1 MSMTRQLEL
10 NGTAARVPTSVS
22 RTAGENAATA
32 GPAEDGAFLVDGRAA
47 VLFANAAARQL
58 LAERDRLR
66 LSQAALATPR
76 PADTAALRRLI
87 AAAAEGDAG
96 GSLLIRR
103 DERPSLLL
111 LVMPLTVRIEWLG
124 HEPLC
129 AVILTK
135 ELARVG
141 PLSLA
146 AFARHYG
153 LTPAQRALL
162 HEIVKGDGAAAA
174 AARLGISYATARCQ
188 LVQIYQKTYVGRQT
202 ELVRLALQ
210 WSAGPSA

>member
-1 MSMTRQLEL
+1 MSITRQLEL
-10 NGTAARVPTSVS
+10 DGTAARVPTSVS
-22 RTAGENAATA
+22 RPSATNAATA
-32 GPAEDGAFLVDGRAA
+32 GPAEDGAFLVDGRGA

-58 LAERDRLR
+58 LAEGERLR

-76 PADTAALRRLI
+76 LPDTQALRRLI
-87 AAAAEGDAG
+87 AEAAEGDAG

-111 LVMPLTVRIEWLG
+111 LVMPLTARIEWLG

-129 AVILTK
+129 AVVLTK
-135 ELARVG
+135 ELARVA

-146 AFARHYG
+146 ALARHYG
-153 LTPAQRALL
+153 LTPAQGALL
-162 HEIVKGDGAAAA
+162 HEIVKGDGVAAA

-188 LVQIYQKTYVGRQT
+188 LVQIYQKTYVRRQT

-210 WSAGPSA
+210 WSAGSSA